1 MSLAEQALHLSDTK
15 FWIITSISIA
25 AAVVGFY
32 FAFHFLRR
40 ARIIEDT
47 PTANIRSAHQ
57 GYVEL
62 AGSAIQMDGEPII
75 APLTGLQC
83 CWYSYKVEHYS
94 DKGWFIADSGTS
106 DHLFLLRDATGDCII
121 DPEGADITTDHK
133 DVWQGD
139 SPLMPRHINNKLPSS
154 WNLLLKLG
162 QDVNSTGAIGP
173 SRRYTEKRI
182 HNDDQLYAIGLFKT
196 LDEMD
201 HIQHR
206 SEITRELLREWK
218 QDRPSLLFEFDRN
231 RDGHLDQ
238 QEWDRVRQ
246 KAESQAMSEHQELIQ
261 GSILH
266 TLSDT
271 GSRHH
276 PFLLSTLPQFD
287 LVRRFRRHILLSII
301 ALLSSGTIAAWLL
314 TLKLAPV

>member
-1 MSLAEQALHLSDTK
+1 MSLAEQVLHLSDTK
-15 FWIITSISIA
+15 FWIITTVSA
-25 AAVVGFY
+25 AAAIVGFY
-32 FAFHFLRR
+32 FAFHFIRR
-40 ARIIEDT
+40 TRIIEDT

-62 AGSAIQMDGEPII
+62 AGTAIQMDGEPII

-83 CWYSYKVEHYS
+83 CWYSYKVERLG

-106 DHLFLLRDATGDCII
+106 DSLFLLRDATGDCII
-121 DPEGADITTDHK
+121 DPEGADITSDHK

-139 SPLMPRHINNKLPSS
+139 SPLMPRHLNNKLPPS

-162 QDVNSTGAIGP
+162 QNVNSTEAIGP

-182 HNDDQLYAIGLFKT
+182 HNGDQLYAIGLFKT

-231 RDGHLDQ
+231 RDRRLDQ
-238 QEWDRVRQ
+238 QEWEQVRQ
-246 KAESQAMSEHQELIQ
+246 KAEAQAQHEQRQLID
-261 GSILH
+261 GSIIN

-271 GSRHH
+271 DSRRH

-287 LVRRFRRHILLSII
+287 LVRRFRRHILLSVI
-301 ALLSSGTIAAWLL
+301 ALLSGGAIAAWLL
-314 TLKLAPV
+314 ALKLAPV